1 MFGSWEWLIG
11 TFWIVP
17 EGNLTAPLFTSSGG
31 QPTWLSDQ
39 TVWQIAGYANGYF
52 WGDAAVRMVPPTKA
66 DEESTP
72 VAQRLTASITPE
84 GSVHM
89 TFIPLNSAGD
99 GSIGIGNMRWRDGAW
114 MAEMQMSAPL
124 GSDRR
129 VLHWAYMVQC
139 KPEDRAWKQLPGTNQ
154 SLPDF
159 MQAAGFTV
167 TT

>member
-1 MFGSWEWLIG
+1 
-11 TFWIVP
+11 
-17 EGNLTAPLFTSSGG
+17 
-31 QPTWLSDQ
+31 
-39 TVWQIAGYANGYF
+39 
-52 WGDAAVRMVPPTKA
+52 MVPPTKA

-139 KPEDRAWKQLPGTNQ
+139 KPDDRAWKQLPGTNQ

-167 TT
+167 KT